1 MDIQINRTQ
10 DGVIRYPQHR
20 HKGYEIMLYLDGEGY
35 MLADGKNIPFRP
47 GTVIIVPPGISHG
60 SVSVSGFKNISVLG
74 SFGRYFDFDYV
85 ISFSDNAAGEG
96 ALLAGLIYENR
107 FGRHAYLEALCTSYI
122 CFLTQRFKAESSI
135 TLAVQAIASEISEN
149 AFDPD
154 ISLASILGKSGY
166 SEDYI
171 RFEFKKLTGK
181 TPTEFLTEI
190 RIKHAC
196 FLIDVYKNALS
207 LSEISEKCGYLDY
220 VYFSKRFKS
229 FVGTSPQ
236 TYRKA

>member
-1 MDIQINRTQ
+1 MELQINSTR
-10 DGVIRYPQHR
+10 DGVIRYPQHQ

-35 MLADGKNIPFRP
+35 MLADGKSIPFRR

-85 ISFSDNAAGEG
+85 ISFSDNVSGEG
-96 ALLAGLIYENR
+96 ALLASLIYENR
-107 FGRHAYLEALCTSYI
+107 FGGHAYLEALCTSYI
-122 CFLTQRFKAESSI
+122 CFLTQHLKTESTI
-135 TLAVQAIASEISEN
+135 TLTVQAIASEISER
-149 AFDPD
+149 AFDSD
-154 ISLASILGKSGY
+154 INIVSILRKSGY

-171 RFEFKKLTGK
+171 RSEFKKLTGK

-196 FLIDVYKNALS
+196 FLIDVYKNTFS

-220 VYFSKRFKS
+220 SYFSKRFKS
-229 FVGTSPQ
+229 AVGVSPQ
-236 TYRKA
+236 TYKMM